1 LQYETVLAANEH
13 FVASKEPEE
22 MKTEAGTSYLSAL
35 RVVVFV
41 VVASGSNVLFGPSSA
56 RAFVLSVGP
65 MSGYFGGYV
74 CADVVNG
81 NLAVNEL
88 VQAYDCNGAPNQQ
101 YEFNGF
107 TIYAL
112 GGERCLDVPGFDNGS
127 LVVRSNVC
135 NGSATQQWH
144 MDGEIVNSGTAKCL
158 DATKMVNGTPLVV
171 SDCVRPHTPISQQWQ
186 MK

>member
-1 LQYETVLAANEH
+1 
-13 FVASKEPEE
+13 
-22 MKTEAGTSYLSAL
+22 MKTVAGTSYL
-35 RVVVFV
+35 RVVVLV
-41 VVASGSNVLFGPSSA
+41 VVASASIVLLRPLSA

-65 MSGYFGGYV
+65 TSGYFGGYV

-81 NLAVNEL
+81 NLTINEL

-101 YEFNGF
+101 YELNGF

-112 GGERCLDVPGFDNGS
+112 GGQRCLDVPGFNEGS

-135 NGSATQQWH
+135 NGSTTQRWY
-144 MDGEIVNSGTAKCL
+144 MDGEIVNQGTQKCL

-171 SDCVRPHTPISQQWQ
+171 SGCVRPHPPVSQQWQ

>member
-1 LQYETVLAANEH
+1 
-13 FVASKEPEE
+13 
-22 MKTEAGTSYLSAL
+22 MKTAAGTSYLGAL

-41 VVASGSNVLFGPSSA
+41 VVAGGSIVLLRPLSA

-65 MSGYFGGYV
+65 TIGYFGGYV

-81 NLAVNEL
+81 NLTINEL

-101 YEFNGF
+101 YELNGF

-112 GGERCLDVPGFDNGS
+112 GGQRCLDVPGFDEGS
-127 LVVRSNVC
+127 PVVRSNVC
-135 NGSATQQWH
+135 NGSATQRWY
-144 MDGEIVNSGTAKCL
+144 MDGEIVNQGTQRCL

-171 SDCVRPHTPISQQWQ
+171 SECVRPHAPVSQQWQ